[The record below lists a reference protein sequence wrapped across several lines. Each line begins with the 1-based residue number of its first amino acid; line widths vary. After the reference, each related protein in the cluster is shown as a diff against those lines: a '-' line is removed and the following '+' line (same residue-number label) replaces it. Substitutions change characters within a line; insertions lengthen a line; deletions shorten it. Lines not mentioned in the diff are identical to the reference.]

1 VNLEQNFSEKYEYS
15 MLKKSICATAI
26 VFCVAAF
33 SAQGNDG
40 AGALGVGGIVVEKSK
55 QLVLNK
61 QVLDIGYDKITADYE
76 YVNKSSKNIRKT
88 ISFPLPPYPALPHE
102 GGAIAYGQP
111 PHFEVLVNDKP
122 VKYQIKV
129 QALREGKDITG
140 QLKAMGFTE
149 RQIAMFPFNNRSD
162 KPSDLAIP
170 ESQIMALRNSGLLD
184 ELYNANKS
192 AWDIH
197 VNYFWRQFFPAK
209 SKVLIKQSYV
219 PFIAT
224 RAASVFS
231 SNNKIVKEFCLKSE
245 QTERLAHLLAE
256 DKNPSAHAEI
266 DGAIVKYIL
275 TNAGSGRDNIREFTL
290 RIHSGSPSEVIA
302 LCFEK
307 PLLKISENMFEAK
320 VLKYKPNN
328 EIGIY
333 FGNVKMDW
341 NQFAAK
347 YTGVP
352 PEVKEP

>member
-1 VNLEQNFSEKYEYS
+1 
-15 MLKKSICATAI
+15 MLKISIFASAI

-61 QVLDIGYDKITADYE
+61 QVLDIGYDKITSDYE
-76 YVNKSSKNIRKT
+76 FVNKSSKKLRKN
-88 ISFPLPPYPALPHE
+88 ISFSLPPYPALPHE

-111 PHFEVLVNDKP
+111 PHFEVLVNGKP
-122 VKYQIKV
+122 VKYQVKV
-129 QALREGKDITG
+129 QAWREGKDITG
-140 QLKAMGFTE
+140 QLKTMGFTE
-149 RQIAMFPFNNRSD
+149 KQIAMFPFDNRSD
-162 KPSDLAIP
+162 KPSGLAIP

-184 ELYNANKS
+184 ELNNANKS
-192 AWDIH
+192 AWDIQ
-197 VNYFWRQFFPAK
+197 VNYFWRQVFPAK

-224 RAASVFS
+224 RSASVFA
-231 SNNKIVKEFCLKSE
+231 SNSKIIKDFCLKPE
-245 QTERLAHLLAE
+245 QTEKLTHLLAQ
-256 DKNPSAHAEI
+256 DKNPNAHAEV
-266 DGAIVKYIL
+266 DGAIVKYNL
-275 TNAGSGRDNIREFTL
+275 TSTGSGRESIREFVL
-290 RIHSGSPSEVIA
+290 RIHSGSPSEVVA

-307 PLLKISENMFEAK
+307 PLLKAAENIFEAK
-320 VLKYKPNN
+320 LLKFKPSN
-328 EIGIY
+328 ELNVY

-352 PEVKEP
+352 PELKEP

>member
-1 VNLEQNFSEKYEYS
+1 
-15 MLKKSICATAI
+15 MLKISICASAI

-61 QVLDIGYDKITADYE
+61 QVLDVGYDKITADYE
-76 YVNKSSKNIRKT
+76 YVNKSSKHVRKT

-111 PHFEVLVNDKP
+111 PHLEILVNGKP
-122 VKYQIKV
+122 VKYQVKV
-129 QALREGKDITG
+129 QAWREGKDITG
-140 QLKAMGFTE
+140 QLKTMGFTE
-149 RQIAMFPFNNRSD
+149 KQIAMFPFDNRND
-162 KPSDLAIP
+162 KSHDLAIP
-170 ESQIMALRNSGLLD
+170 ESQIMALRSSGLLD
-184 ELYNANKS
+184 ELNDANKS

-197 VNYFWRQFFPAK
+197 VNYFWRQNFPAK
-209 SKVLIKQSYV
+209 SKLLIKQSYV

-231 SNNKIVKEFCLKSE
+231 SNDKINKEFCLKSE
-245 QTERLAHLLAE
+245 QTEKLTHLLAE
-256 DKNPSAHAEI
+256 NKNPGARAEI
-266 DGAIVKYIL
+266 DGAMVKYIL
-275 TNAGSGRDNIREFTL
+275 AAAGSGREAIREFTL

-307 PLLKISENMFEAK
+307 PLLKVSENLYEAK
-320 VLKYKPNN
+320 ILKYKPNN
-328 EIGIY
+328 ELNVY
-333 FGNVKMDW
+333 FGNVKLDW
-341 NQFAAK
+341 NQFSAK

-352 PEVKEP
+352 PEVKQP